1 MPVSASPTRK
11 LAAIGAVIALVVAVI
26 AIGVAIGKS
35 ADGDRGSGRGNAPEA
50 AASDAPEEDPAQQK
64 MFDDLAKRTSRRED
78 GDPLAVGKKDAPVVL
93 VEYADYQ
100 CSFCGRFTRET
111 QPGLIKKFVDAGT
124 LRIEFRN
131 FTVFGADS
139 ERAARASWA
148 AGQQGRFWQLHDE
161 LYAKTRKGKA
171 LAEDKLVELARSSG
185 VADIDKFRTDM
196 KSEDAERAL
205 KKDQDEGYQLGVQS
219 TPSFL
224 INGRPVAGAQPAE
237 VFAQAVKDAAARADK
252 NGPADKNGAKEKNGS
267 KGKGE
272 PTGKSGAA
280 DKDGPA
286 DKKAGE

>member
-26 AIGVAIGKS
+26 AIGVAVGKS
-35 ADGDRGSGRGNAPEA
+35 VEGDRGTGRSNAPEA
-50 AASDAPEEDPAQQK
+50 AASDAPAEDPAQQK
-64 MFDDLAKRTSRRED
+64 MFDDLAKRTTRRED
-78 GDPLAVGKKDAPVVL
+78 GDPLAVGRKDAPVVL

-148 AGQQGRFWQLHDE
+148 AGQQGKFWQLHDE

-185 VADIDKFRTDM
+185 VADIDKFRADM

-205 KKDQDEGYQLGVQS
+205 KKDQAEGYQLGVQS

-237 VFAQAVKDAAARADK
+237 VFAQGIKDAAARADK
-252 NGPADKNGAKEKNGS
+252 KGPTDKNGS
-267 KGKGE
+267 K
-272 PTGKSGAA
+272 A
-280 DKDGPA
+280 KDGPA
-286 DKKAGE
+286 AKGAGE

>member
-35 ADGDRGSGRGNAPEA
+35 AEGDRGTDRGGAPEA
-50 AASDAPEEDPAQQK
+50 AASVEPEEDPAQQK
-64 MFDDLAKRTSRRED
+64 MFDDLAERTSRRQD

-148 AGQQGRFWQLHDE
+148 AGQQGRFWQLHDA

-171 LAEDKLVELARSSG
+171 LAEDKLVDLARTSG
-185 VADIDKFRTDM
+185 VPDIEKFRSDM
-196 KSEDAERAL
+196 TRADAARAL

-237 VFAQAVKDAAARADK
+237 VFAQGIKDAAARAAKKGPEAK
-252 NGPADKNGAKEKNGS
+252 NGPADKGAGQ
-267 KGKGE
+267 
-272 PTGKSGAA
+272 
-280 DKDGPA
+280 
-286 DKKAGE
+286 

>member
-26 AIGVAIGKS
+26 AIGVAVGTS
-35 ADGDRGSGRGNAPEA
+35 VEGDRDTGRPEA
-50 AASDAPEEDPAQQK
+50 AASAAPQEDPAQQK
-64 MFDDLAKRTSRRED
+64 MFDDLAKRTSRRAD
-78 GDPLAVGKKDAPVVL
+78 GDPLAIGKKDAPVVL

-148 AGQQGRFWQLHDE
+148 AGQQGKFWQLHDA
-161 LYAKTRKGKA
+161 LYAKTRKGAA
-171 LAEDKLVELARSSG
+171 LAEDKLVDLARTSG
-185 VADIDKFRTDM
+185 VDDLDKFRADL
-196 KSEDAERAL
+196 KSADAERAL
-205 KKDQDEGYQLGVQS
+205 KKDQDEGYRLGVQS

-224 INGRPVAGAQPAE
+224 VNGRPVAGAQPYE
-237 VFAQAVKDAAARADK
+237 VFAQAVQKAAERAGH
-252 NGPADKNGAKEKNGS
+252 GPAAKGAK
-267 KGKGE
+267 
-272 PTGKSGAA
+272 
-280 DKDGPA
+280 
-286 DKKAGE
+286 

>member
-1 MPVSASPTRK
+1 M
-11 LAAIGAVIALVVAVI
+11 
-26 AIGVAIGKS
+26 
-35 ADGDRGSGRGNAPEA
+35 
-50 AASDAPEEDPAQQK
+50 
-64 MFDDLAKRTSRRED
+64 
-78 GDPLAVGKKDAPVVL
+78 VL

-148 AGQQGRFWQLHDE
+148 AGQQGRFWQLHDA
-161 LYAKTRKGKA
+161 LYAKTRKGEA
-171 LAEDKLVELARSSG
+171 LAEDKLVDLARTSG
-185 VADIDKFRTDM
+185 VADIEKFRADM
-196 KSEDAERAL
+196 KSADAARAL

-237 VFAQAVKDAAARADK
+237 VFAQGIEDAAARAAK
-252 NGPADKNGAKEKNGS
+252 KGPEARRRRTRGPGSDDIGYLAAFLGGALALLS
-267 KGKGE
+267 
-272 PTGKSGAA
+272 PCSALLLRRSSRTPSPP
-280 DKDGPA
+280 PA
-286 DKKAGE
+286 G

>member
-26 AIGVAIGKS
+26 AIGVAIGTS
-35 ADGDRGSGRGNAPEA
+35 VEGDRDTGRRDAPEA
-50 AASDAPEEDPAQQK
+50 AASAGPQEDPAQQK
-64 MFDDLAKRTSRRED
+64 MFDDLAKRTSRRAD
-78 GDPLAVGKKDAPVVL
+78 GDPLAIGEKDAPVVL

-148 AGQQGRFWQLHDE
+148 AGQQGRFWQLHDA
-161 LYAKTRKGKA
+161 LYSKTRKGAA
-171 LAEDKLVELARSSG
+171 LAEDKLVDLARTSG
-185 VADIDKFRTDM
+185 VDDLDKFRADL
-196 KSEDAERAL
+196 KSADAERAL

-224 INGRPVAGAQPAE
+224 VNGRPVAGAQPYE
-237 VFAQAVKDAAARADK
+237 VFAQAVEQAAERAGH
-252 NGPADKNGAKEKNGS
+252 GPAAKGAK
-267 KGKGE
+267 
-272 PTGKSGAA
+272 
-280 DKDGPA
+280 
-286 DKKAGE
+286 

>member
-26 AIGVAIGKS
+26 AIGVAVGKS
-35 ADGDRGSGRGNAPEA
+35 VEGDPDTGRTGSPEA
-50 AASDAPEEDPAQQK
+50 AASAGSEEDPAQQK
-64 MFDDLAKRTSRRED
+64 MFDDLAKQTSRRED

-111 QPGLIKKFVDAGT
+111 QPDLIKKFVDKGT

-148 AGQQGRFWQLHDE
+148 AGQQGKFWQLHDA

-171 LAEDKLVELARSSG
+171 LAEDKLVELARTSG
-185 VADIDKFRTDM
+185 VDDIEKFRTDM
-196 KSEDAERAL
+196 KSADAEKAL
-205 KKDQDEGYQLGVQS
+205 KKDQAEGYQLGVQS

-237 VFAQAVKDAAARADK
+237 VFAQGIKDAAARAAG
-252 NGPADKNGAKEKNGS
+252 NGPAAKG
-267 KGKGE
+267 
-272 PTGKSGAA
+272 
-280 DKDGPA
+280 
-286 DKKAGE
+286 AGE

>member
-26 AIGVAIGKS
+26 AIGVAVGTS
-35 ADGDRGSGRGNAPEA
+35 VEGDRGTGRTGTPEA
-50 AASDAPEEDPAQQK
+50 AASAGPEEDPAQQK
-64 MFDDLAKRTSRRED
+64 VFDDLAKQTNRRQD

-111 QPGLIKKFVDAGT
+111 QPALIKKFVDKGT

-148 AGQQGRFWQLHDE
+148 AGQQGKFWQLHDE

-171 LAEDKLVELARSSG
+171 LAEDKLVELARAGG
-185 VADIDKFRTDM
+185 VPDIDKFRSDM
-196 KSEDAERAL
+196 KSADAERAL
-205 KKDQDEGYQLGVQS
+205 KKDQAEGYQLGVQS

-237 VFAQAVKDAAARADK
+237 VFAKGIEDAAARAAEQ
-252 NGPADKNGAKEKNGS
+252 GPAAKG
-267 KGKGE
+267 
-272 PTGKSGAA
+272 
-280 DKDGPA
+280 
-286 DKKAGE
+286 AGE